1 MLQTSTANF
10 IAEGGYQGGE
20 GYQDRV
26 QGQGPGFGFQEQGL
40 AFSIP
45 ATSSQARSI
54 PGSRTLSSRP
64 PVELFHEEPQLLF
77 LVAGVPLVP

>member
-1 MLQTSTANF
+1 MGVLQ
-10 IAEGGYQGGE
+10 
-20 GYQDRV
+20 V

-40 AFSIP
+40 AFSIS

-64 PVELFHEEPQLLF
+64 PAGLFHEPQLLF